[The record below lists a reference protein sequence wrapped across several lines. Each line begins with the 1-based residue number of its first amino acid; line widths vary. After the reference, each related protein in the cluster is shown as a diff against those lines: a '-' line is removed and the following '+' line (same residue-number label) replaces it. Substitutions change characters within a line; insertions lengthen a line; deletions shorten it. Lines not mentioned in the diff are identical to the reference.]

1 MELKD
6 AILTRRSIRKFTDE
20 LVSKED
26 IKDIILAG
34 MNAPSAC
41 NSQCWKFIALTDKS
55 KIDEVAD
62 ALECATRKFYSSA
75 NASSELV
82 ESRVKLTTF
91 FKKAPCVI
99 FVFNTGMKYH
109 DSRVTE
115 LFENNLQYSHEK
127 MVSVMGSPEIL
138 SIGACI
144 QNMLLTT
151 QEKGLGACWQCD
163 PVLFSKD
170 ICKVLNVTDSELVSV
185 IPVGFPAQT
194 PREKYLKSFDDVC
207 TII

>member
-82 ESRVKLTTF
+82 ESRV
-91 FKKAPCVI
+91 
-99 FVFNTGMKYH
+99 
-109 DSRVTE
+109 
-115 LFENNLQYSHEK
+115 
-127 MVSVMGSPEIL
+127 
-138 SIGACI
+138 
-144 QNMLLTT
+144 
-151 QEKGLGACWQCD
+151 
-163 PVLFSKD
+163 
-170 ICKVLNVTDSELVSV
+170 
-185 IPVGFPAQT
+185 
-194 PREKYLKSFDDVC
+194 
-207 TII
+207 